1 MFRSFLSL
9 ALLGALLAGSSAPA
23 SAQLVDDGATGF
35 VNATTNI
42 LASDLT
48 VGNIGTNTTLIFTNA
63 GRVKDTNGYI
73 GYSAGAD
80 FNRVILTG
88 TNSVWW
94 NTSDLYIGFAGAN
107 NSLSILNR
115 AAVTN

>member
-1 MFRSFLSL
+1 M
-9 ALLGALLAGSSAPA
+9 
-23 SAQLVDDGATGF
+23 QLVDDGATGF

-73 GYSAGAD
+73 GYSAGLLRWRFAVMRRTRPPAAD
-80 FNRVILTG
+80 AA
-88 TNSVWW
+88 
-94 NTSDLYIGFAGAN
+94 NTEK
-107 NSLSILNR
+107 
-115 AAVTN
+115 T